1 MKKLGKLK
9 LKIEHLLEELKSVKS
24 DAATSI
30 EKQNYKAVNILQ
42 ERQKNIVEK
51 LRAVQTEL
59 FSLKEIANKQ
69 DAKEI
74 QTLLDQI
81 NS

>member
-1 MKKLGKLK
+1 MKKLGQLK

-74 QTLLDQI
+74 QALLDKI

>member
-1 MKKLGKLK
+1 MKNLEQLK
-9 LKIEHLLEELKSVKS
+9 LKTELLLEELQSVKS
-24 DAATSI
+24 DTIKPIENQDYRAVI
-30 EKQNYKAVNILQ
+30 LLQEKQKITF
-42 ERQKNIVEK
+42 EK
-51 LRAVQTEL
+51 LRTIQTEL
-59 FSLKEIANKQ
+59 FSLKGAANKQ